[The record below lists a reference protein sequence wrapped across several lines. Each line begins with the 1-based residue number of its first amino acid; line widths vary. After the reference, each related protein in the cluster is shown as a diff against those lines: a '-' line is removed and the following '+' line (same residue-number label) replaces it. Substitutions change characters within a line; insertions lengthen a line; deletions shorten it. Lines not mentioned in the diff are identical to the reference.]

1 MISANQ
7 ATAMVLDRQRIPSI
21 RRVVEVPER
30 WDRIVA
36 LAAQRGG
43 RLPPDPDARSLEE
56 FLVQQQQTDPDHF
69 SDLSLSIIKLL
80 GRGEYKVTSPSNPSP
95 GHFGL
100 AVQNYSHS
108 TAPNR
113 RYADLSMQR
122 LLKAATRN
130 DPCPYSIEDLESL
143 ARHCTE
149 KEDEANKVERF
160 VKKCAAA
167 MALRSR
173 IGEKFNGLVTG
184 ASEKGTWVRLK
195 RPPVEGRL
203 NGDVAGLEV
212 GDHVH
217 VRLVSTDP
225 ERGFIDFEL
234 VKRNA

>member
-1 MISANQ
+1 
-7 ATAMVLDRQRIPSI
+7 
-21 RRVVEVPER
+21 
-30 WDRIVA
+30 
-36 LAAQRGG
+36 
-43 RLPPDPDARSLEE
+43 
-56 FLVQQQQTDPDHF
+56 
-69 SDLSLSIIKLL
+69 
-80 GRGEYKVTSPSNPSP
+80 
-95 GHFGL
+95 
-100 AVQNYSHS
+100 
-108 TAPNR
+108 
-113 RYADLSMQR
+113 MQR
-122 LLKAATRN
+122 LLKAATRK
-130 DPCPYSIEDLESL
+130 DPCPYSIEDPESL